1 MDVRLGCNL
10 RGRQLTHMNVTA
22 VPSQPT
28 VATLRSAYAQLWH
41 AVHRHLGGQVAGRL
55 ILGPPLSEGGAPFA
69 MAAGIA
75 GAASLTIEPAPD
87 AAREAVR
94 NGTVDFAV
102 NTLDEALRILKNEIR
117 KQQAVSVLL
126 EANVSEVLAEAA
138 ERGAQPDL
146 IAWSQPDDPR
156 IAPFLQRGAVLLSP
170 VSQGEA
176 EDAREGWI
184 EVSWR
189 MPDASPQA
197 LRRVDALAAEV
208 LLAGDLERRHWIARA
223 PRYLPRNLRT
233 ERSLSMSPD
242 ERERFRSALERAVA
256 AGEIPGGVQ
265 LQIGA
270 QIAIQTGGM
279 ETPPAP

>member
-1 MDVRLGCNL
+1 MQINL
-10 RGRQLTHMNVTA
+10 TA
-22 VPSQPT
+22 LPSQPT
-28 VATLRSAYAQLWH
+28 VATLRSVYAQLWQ
-41 AVHRHLGGQVAGRL
+41 AVRRHLGGQVAGRFF
-55 ILGPPLSEGGAPFA
+55 LGPPLSEGSAPFA

-75 GAASLTIEPAPD
+75 SAASLTIEPSPD

-126 EANVSEVLAEAA
+126 QSDITQALAEAA

-146 IAWSQPDDPR
+146 IAWPQPDDPR
-156 IAPFLQRGAVLLSP
+156 IAPFLERGAVLLSS
-170 VSQGEA
+170 VREGEA

-197 LRRVDALAAEV
+197 LRRVDAMAAEV
-208 LLAGDLERRHWIARA
+208 LPADDLERRHWIARA

-233 ERSLSMSPD
+233 ERSLPMSPD
-242 ERERFRSALERAVA
+242 ERERFRSVLERAVA
-256 AGEIPGGVQ
+256 ASEIPGGVQ

-270 QIAIQTGGM
+270 QTAIQTGGM